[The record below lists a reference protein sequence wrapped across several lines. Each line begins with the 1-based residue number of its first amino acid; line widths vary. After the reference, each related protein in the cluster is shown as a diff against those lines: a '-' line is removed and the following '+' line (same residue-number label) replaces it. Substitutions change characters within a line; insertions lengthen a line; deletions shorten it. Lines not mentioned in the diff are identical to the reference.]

1 MSLPNSKPD
10 SSGLELSKVI
20 GISHHDICQK
30 QLSNIKDNSEEA
42 KLKKIR
48 EEIVKTYIALMFTFL
63 PLYYSDNYYNIL
75 HDKRDVYVSF
85 TIAFLIVIVLFG
97 VIQIIMTRGKIIKD
111 LIKEETKSIC
121 LLDIVM
127 LLFAIATVISTCLSG
142 DRAASFTGE
151 NAWDVG
157 SGVILLATAMYFAV
171 SRLFS
176 RRADIW
182 FYIYVGSFAVLMI
195 GIIDRLGYDFLIMH
209 DEIPLQYE
217 IFISTI
223 GNVNFWSGYL
233 SMLVPIF
240 ALAPI
245 FMKSRITRFFSYI
258 YVFAAYFSCF
268 ITLSNTTYIG
278 IGCGMA
284 YIVYCSLRDRNHL
297 KNLGANMILFML
309 AGMLANIFWKRQIT
323 PRAIDTDTISLLLLE
338 YKLYY
343 IVGAAGVLLLL
354 YALLAKGEHEKGY
367 RIARY
372 AWIGILVFALGGVV
386 AYMVFNYSLEL
397 FNYRGSIW
405 YFSWMGYISGSVK
418 DIIIGAGPGL
428 LDTVTQAQIA
438 KADFTVVWDYLYDTA
453 HNDVLEYLVTT
464 GAVGA
469 VLRLAM
475 YVIPFVMTA
484 KKKTDKPCEYQAEK
498 EAVLAGLV
506 GFIGQGLMV
515 GPYIFT
521 YAIYAILL
529 GMFKA
534 YDRKQSVK

>member
-1 MSLPNSKPD
+1 
-10 SSGLELSKVI
+10 
-20 GISHHDICQK
+20 
-30 QLSNIKDNSEEA
+30 
-42 KLKKIR
+42 
-48 EEIVKTYIALMFTFL
+48 
-63 PLYYSDNYYNIL
+63 
-75 HDKRDVYVSF
+75 
-85 TIAFLIVIVLFG
+85 
-97 VIQIIMTRGKIIKD
+97 
-111 LIKEETKSIC
+111 
-121 LLDIVM
+121 
-127 LLFAIATVISTCLSG
+127 
-142 DRAASFTGE
+142 
-151 NAWDVG
+151 
-157 SGVILLATAMYFAV
+157 
-171 SRLFS
+171 
-176 RRADIW
+176 
-182 FYIYVGSFAVLMI
+182 
-195 GIIDRLGYDFLIMH
+195 
-209 DEIPLQYE
+209 
-217 IFISTI
+217 
-223 GNVNFWSGYL
+223 
-233 SMLVPIF
+233 
-240 ALAPI
+240 
-245 FMKSRITRFFSYI
+245 
-258 YVFAAYFSCF
+258 
-268 ITLSNTTYIG
+268 
-278 IGCGMA
+278 
-284 YIVYCSLRDRNHL
+284 
-297 KNLGANMILFML
+297 MILFML

-343 IVGAAGVLLLL
+343 VVGAAGVLLLL

-386 AYMVFNYSLEL
+386 TYMVFNYSLEL

-475 YVIPFVMTA
+475 YVIPFVMMA

-521 YAIYAILL
+521 YAIYVILL

>member
-1 MSLPNSKPD
+1 MYV
-10 SSGLELSKVI
+10 EE
-20 GISHHDICQK
+20 

-48 EEIVKTYIALMFTFL
+48 EEIVKAYIALMFTFL

-75 HDKRDVYVSF
+75 HDKRDVYVKF
-85 TIAFLIVIVLFG
+85 TIAFLIIIVLFG

-111 LIKEETKSIC
+111 LIKEEIRFIC

-127 LLFAIATVISTCLSG
+127 LLFAIAAVISTCLSG

-157 SGVILLATAMYFAV
+157 SGVIILATAMYFAV

-278 IGCGMA
+278 IGCGMV

-343 IVGAAGVLLLL
+343 VVGAAGVLLLL

-372 AWIGILVFALGGVV
+372 AWIGILVFAFGGVV
-386 AYMVFNYSLEL
+386 TYMVFNYSLEL

-469 VLRLAM
+469 VLRLAL
-475 YVIPFVMTA
+475 YIIPFVMMA